1 MVNRVFG
8 QKALAKATVSRTVLT
23 ALALLAASVL
33 AGCGPTASD
42 PNTDPTASQTPA
54 ASGAPIKAP
63 DGTPELDGFTLVF
76 AKEYSEA
83 EGPSANSVGAIGSNE
98 AGRGGTTSDP
108 SSTAAAAAP
117 SSATSTK
124 PTVSEE
130 TPSSKPSAVTS
141 ATASP
146 SAPTEATESSEP
158 GQIDGAIVAGDY
170 LLAYANDSGSMSH
183 QATAYD
189 LNTGEREWS
198 RVDPGWLEC
207 PAQDP
212 AICVSTDYTAGAWQ
226 ATAASVFDDTTG
238 DLRVLEVGHAG
249 TFSLVG
255 TTNHTAYFLTWD
267 GTHAVHMTGFDPSG
281 APVIDK
287 NLRLDIPAPNEVTS
301 IDAWMGDG
309 RALIS
314 VPGSQP
320 GIYVSSS
327 NAFANYD
334 LSTPCISATDGIAC
348 SVTDDPNTLTAIDS
362 VGREKW
368 RAQLDGAELLESGHF
383 AGSLGQLEDQLT
395 SNASDGEE
403 AGGKDSSSSKEY
415 LVVAKDQLET
425 ATLNGTTLDLGE
437 RGSVDLGKAE
447 LLAVD
452 FSHAATVL
460 QVALPAGSAG
470 EASAPQII
478 SSILVGPDGK
488 VASQLS
494 ESRASQLASEGLSG
508 GEEIY
513 PHTFAWSGGALVLTD
528 ETTGLVAVYRAQ

>member
-8 QKALAKATVSRTVLT
+8 QKALAKATVSRTVMT

-33 AGCGPTASD
+33 AGCAPKASD
-42 PNTDPTASQTPA
+42 PNTDPTASQTPS
-54 ASGAPIKAP
+54 ASRAPIKAP

-83 EGPSANSVGAIGSNE
+83 EGPSANSVGAIGSNG
-98 AGRGGTTSDP
+98 AGRGGSTSDP
-108 SSTAAAAAP
+108 SSTAAAVTP
-117 SSATSTK
+117 SPQ
-124 PTVSEE
+124 PTTSEE
-130 TPSSKPSAVTS
+130 TPSSKPSAVAS

-146 SAPTEATESSEP
+146 SATLEATESSEP

-238 DLRVLEVGHAG
+238 DLRALEVGHAG

-309 RALIS
+309 RALIAI
-314 VPGSQP
+314 PGSQP

-395 SNASDGEE
+395 SKASDGEE
-403 AGGKDSSSSKEY
+403 AGGKDSASSKKY

-437 RGSVDLGKAE
+437 RGTVDLGQAE
-447 LLAVD
+447 LLAID
-452 FSHAATVL
+452 FSHATTVL